1 MKKLNKIFDD
11 LSILIFVLMV
21 VVVIVQV
28 VCRYCFKLSVPWTEE
43 LSRLLFIYV
52 GFTGTAIA
60 VRENELIVVDV
71 LLTRLPAGIRKVM
84 DVLIQIVMFAFF
96 LLMFIGA
103 IKMFMSTK
111 GTYFQSMPFLS
122 NGWTYM
128 AVIIGMAASL
138 VGIIT
143 NAIKNI
149 KEALKKN
156 A

>member
-1 MKKLNKIFDD
+1 MKKINKIFDD

-71 LLTRLPAGIRKVM
+71 PYSPLETAMRSMAKEVWLQDNERPWH
-84 DVLIQIVMFAFF
+84 DAFPG
-96 LLMFIGA
+96 LRCI
-103 IKMFMSTK
+103 
-111 GTYFQSMPFLS
+111 
-122 NGWTYM
+122 
-128 AVIIGMAASL
+128 
-138 VGIIT
+138 
-143 NAIKNI
+143 
-149 KEALKKN
+149 
-156 A
+156 